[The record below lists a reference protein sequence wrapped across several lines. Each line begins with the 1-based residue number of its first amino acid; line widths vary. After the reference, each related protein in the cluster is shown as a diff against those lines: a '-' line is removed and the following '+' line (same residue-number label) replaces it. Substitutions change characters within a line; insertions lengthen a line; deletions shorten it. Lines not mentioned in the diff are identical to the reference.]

1 MSNATVTLDQLR
13 LVMASAK
20 LRRYTHGRTCLL
32 AALTAGHTVLP
43 VDCHRGPVRPST
55 REQAQRL
62 GHYRAHVAP
71 MARGHMAALIT
82 RTRLLHGLPEVRRTW
97 GAGLRTLLAEP
108 PHTLHGGSGAA

>member
-1 MSNATVTLDQLR
+1 MQESTVTLDQLR

-32 AALTAGHTVLP
+32 AALTAGHTILP

-55 REQAQRL
+55 REQAQRI
-62 GHYRAHVAP
+62 GHHRAHVAP
-71 MARGHMAALIT
+71 LDRGHMAAVIT

-97 GAGLRTLLAEP
+97 GASLRTLMAEP
-108 PHTLHGGSGAA
+108 QHTLRGTGAA